1 MKCAI
6 YLLPLGLLLVPAAA
20 AQGEFVTWGSLG
32 TYAGAVMMTT
42 VAGRFFSRVPALRQV
57 DALLLGYGTA
67 LVLLLG
73 AAAFGGEG
81 LTLQSGLLC
90 AFNAVIVALAAEGMS
105 SRLRAGD
112 TGSTGDTGDAGDPAE
127 PDDPDEG
134 APKGGA

>member
-1 MKCAI
+1 M
-6 YLLPLGLLLVPAAA
+6 
-20 AQGEFVTWGSLG
+20 
-32 TYAGAVMMTT
+32 
-42 VAGRFFSRVPALRQV
+42 
-57 DALLLGYGTA
+57 
-67 LVLLLG
+67 LLLG

-112 TGSTGDTGDAGDPAE
+112 TGSTGDTGGAGDPAE
-127 PDDPDEG
+127 LDDPDEG

>member
-1 MKCAI
+1 MKYAI
-6 YLLPLGLLLVPAAA
+6 HLLLLGLLLVPAAA
-20 AQGEFVTWGSLG
+20 AEGELVTWSSLG
-32 TYAGAVMMTT
+32 TYAGAAMMTA
-42 VAGRFFSRVPALRQV
+42 VAGRFFSRVPALRRL
-57 DALLLGYGTA
+57 DALLLSYLTA
-67 LVLLLG
+67 LALLLG

-90 AFNAVIVALAAEGMS
+90 AFNAVVVALAAEGMS

-112 TGSTGDTGDAGDPAE
+112 TGSTGDTGGAGDPAE